1 MRHICNYMAKVLN
14 ILDHGYKEIYSE
26 YINYYSVY
34 VNLDRALYGTIEA
47 TKVWYDTLST
57 NLVV

>member
-1 MRHICNYMAKVLN
+1 MAKVLN